1 MSVRVWRTS
10 LSEANKSKFR
20 QDPYYGFAERLT
32 LPHAPPSSE
41 STSRNVAIIEPTPV
55 LCSQI
60 RASDGQTQ
68 EVAEGSKLVADLLGK
83 ENVPGCQLQL
93 PQKRLIQSNDDR
105 PKSPPVATQS
115 SEAPSQ
121 PRSRS
126 ASKNRKS
133 ISKTR
138 PTTILQFFKK
148 K

>member
-93 PQKRLIQSNDDR
+93 PQKRSIESNDDM
-105 PKSPPVATQS
+105 PKSPAVATLS

-121 PRSRS
+121 PSRS
-126 ASKNRKS
+126 APKNRKS
-133 ISKTR
+133 ISRTR